1 MECMD
6 KRLSHL
12 MKLSAKTGDRL
23 IVVPEGTGEPFI
35 LMPVDQYESMLEG
48 TDKARAINTVKQ
60 VSPKSS
66 ELADNYEF
74 EPILTDEGLPVD
86 NRDKND

>member
-1 MECMD
+1 MD

-23 IVVPEGTGEPFI
+23 IVVPEGQGEPFV
-35 LMPVDQYESMLEG
+35 LMPIDQYEAILDGNEV
-48 TDKARAINTVKQ
+48 AVAINTVKQ
-60 VSPKSS
+60 VPVESS

-74 EPILTDEGLPVD
+74 EPVATDESLPVRQAD
-86 NRDKND
+86 QSE